1 MCEGLVCLNTVPQ
14 IWGLRS
20 VYLWLSSF
28 PPLSPSALCKL
39 EDVAFIFPNGIN
51 TSHSFFFHPDK
62 LISIS
67 KHYNIVKQ
75 LRAAIVTNL
84 SGALSTPSM
93 KNNKLCCSNKEVFIN
108 HETGLELCALWKKTT
123 FLLLLERF
131 MLQTSLGGKKR
142 ETRF

>member
-1 MCEGLVCLNTVPQ
+1 M
-14 IWGLRS
+14 
-20 VYLWLSSF
+20 WLLF
-28 PPLSPSALCKL
+28 SPVESIQAIL
-39 EDVAFIFPNGIN
+39 
-51 TSHSFFFHPDK
+51 FFFHPDK

-123 FLLLLERF
+123 FFATSGKVHATNFIRGEKERNTLLKD
-131 MLQTSLGGKKR
+131 LGYKKNAGSCGLPR
-142 ETRF
+142 SR